1 MVNLFMLLVI
11 PIICHVDKKEKRKS
25 NQAKNE
31 FIQRL
36 ISLHKL
42 IIEYWMTRLSGEK
55 TYHLKANFE
64 EALNI
69 YVRKNYIWN
78 RENDNWATRRNIDE
92 FF

>member
-1 MVNLFMLLVI
+1 MVNLFMLLDI

-42 IIEYWMTRLSGEK
+42 IIEYLMTRLSGEK

-69 YVRKNYIWN
+69 CKKKLHLK
-78 RENDNWATRRNIDE
+78 
-92 FF
+92 